1 MNDTQQKRILLWG
14 GILLLIIILL
24 GVGVLFFGRGGD
36 TSGEV
41 QGGGF
46 FGFLF
51 GGEESGGVLGSLFG
65 GGNGS
70 NDTKD
75 GTSENDANQSGRDL
89 ITQVFPAPVSGATF
103 ITLSQPSEESGDEE
117 EEILAVRVIEK
128 ATGHMFDI
136 PVDTLEATRITNTT
150 IPHIHDAL
158 FSADGS
164 QLFTR
169 SLNEQDVVE
178 GTGISISTAEE
189 EGSDIGIAQAEFLR
203 TGTLTFDTN
212 PSQDSLFL
220 LERTQSGSR
229 GIIVPFSGE
238 GPKETFSS
246 PLSEWLIDWAEDD
259 YIYLTTKPSASVP
272 GYSYYTSLSSST
284 LNPLLS
290 DRNGLTTLV
299 NPDGTKV
306 LFSESLGNTLILKV
320 LSDGEE
326 TALLFDTLPEKC
338 VWDTAG
344 EGVYCGVPFSL
355 PFTQYPDT
363 WYKGE
368 MFFEDGM
375 WYYDV
380 EESIGFFLVDPNTYN
395 ATIDLINPTLSDD
408 GSLLLFTNKRDMTP
422 WILRIDEA
430 MENVN
435 Y

>member
-1 MNDTQQKRILLWG
+1 MNSARQKQIILWG
-14 GILLLIIILL
+14 FILIIVAILAGAGMMFL
-24 GVGVLFFGRGGD
+24 NRNN
-36 TSGEV
+36 TSEEI
-41 QGGGF
+41 QSGGF
-46 FGFLF
+46 FSFLF
-51 GGEESGGVLGSLFG
+51 GGEGGGVLGSLFG
-65 GGNGS
+65 GGEENGTQGGTTPS
-70 NDTKD
+70 D
-75 GTSENDANQSGRDL
+75 GTQPAIDL
-89 ITQVFPAPVSGATF
+89 ISQVFPEPVSGATF
-103 ITLSQPSEESGDEE
+103 VTLSEIQEETEGAEDV
-117 EEILAVRVIEK
+117 LAIRVITK
-128 ATGHMFDI
+128 ATGHIFDI

-169 SLNEQDVVE
+169 SLNDTDVVE

-189 EGSDIGIAQAEFLR
+189 EGEVIGVAQAEFLR

-290 DRNGLTTLV
+290 GINGLTTLV

-320 LSDGEE
+320 FSDGEE

-355 PFTQYPDT
+355 PFIQYPDT

-368 MFFEDGM
+368 MFFEDDI

-380 EESIGFFLVDPNTYN
+380 EESTGFFLVDPNMYD
-395 ATIDLINPTLSDD
+395 ATIDLINPILSDD